1 MSEHLHQ
8 KALFEWADRMEGAW
22 PELRLMYAIPNG
34 GLRTKAQAGKLKAEG
49 VKPGVPDIHLP
60 VARCGYHG
68 LYVEMKFGDGNVSPA
83 QRAWHAS
90 LKLQGHAVETCWC
103 WDDAADTIAAYLKG
117 CYPCP
122 PSS

>member
-60 VARCGYHG
+60 VAVCGDEVRRRQCVARAARVACVAEAAG
-68 LYVEMKFGDGNVSPA
+68 PRGRNV
-83 QRAWHAS
+83 
-90 LKLQGHAVETCWC
+90 LVLG
-103 WDDAADTIAAYLKG
+103 
-117 CYPCP
+117 
-122 PSS
+122 